1 MWGWLGRIGEV
12 VKDWWDRLTGRARD
26 DDDDE
31 DDDDD
36 DEEDEEDEEDEDEE
50 GDEAEEGG
58 VDEGEAKEGEDEE
71 DEEDEDEEGDEA
83 EEGGVEE
90 GEDDDYT
97 TLMDLVREIENDI
110 DENAAYLTNAELAR
124 TDELLEQLYE
134 LLAEYETLDDDD
146 RRALIDLALEV
157 LDELERII
165 LTASAR
171 ADSDDSCSERR
182 GPFATY
188 DEAKRYADEIPLPT
202 WVYQDGLGW
211 WWVCIEESTPA
222 TVET

>member
-1 MWGWLGRIGEV
+1 MFGWLARAGEII
-12 VKDWWDRLTGRARD
+12 KDWWDRLTGRARD

-31 DDDDD
+31 DDDDED
-36 DEEDEEDEEDEDEE
+36 DDDEDEEDEEEEDEEDEDEE
-50 GDEAEEGG
+50 DDEEAEEEGG
-58 VDEGEAKEGEDEE
+58 DEGAG
-71 DEEDEDEEGDEA
+71 EEDEDEEEDE
-83 EEGGVEE
+83 E
-90 GEDDDYT
+90 DDYT

-110 DENAAYLTNAELAR
+110 DENAAYLTNEELAR

-134 LLAEYETLDDDD
+134 LLAEYETLDADD

-165 LTASAR
+165 LTASVR

-188 DEAKRYADEIPLPT
+188 NEARAYADEIPLPT

-222 TVET
+222 SLVES

>member
-12 VKDWWDRLTGRARD
+12 VKDWWDRLTGRTRDDDDD

-31 DDDDD
+31 DDEG
-36 DEEDEEDEEDEDEE
+36 EEDEEDEEDEDEE
-50 GDEAEEGG
+50 VDDEEDDEEEDDDEAEEEGG
-58 VDEGEAKEGEDEE
+58 DEGAG
-71 DEEDEDEEGDEA
+71 EEDEDEEEDE
-83 EEGGVEE
+83 ED
-90 GEDDDYT
+90 EDDDYT
-97 TLMDLVREIENDI
+97 TLMDLVREIEDDI
-110 DENAAYLTNAELAR
+110 DENAEYLTNEELAR
-124 TDELLEQLYE
+124 TDELLEQLYG
-134 LLAEYETLDDDD
+134 LLAEYEQLDADD

-165 LTASAR
+165 LAAAAR
-171 ADSDDSCSERR
+171 ADEDDSCSERR

-188 DEAKRYADEIPLPT
+188 EEARRYADDIPLPT

-222 TVET
+222 SLVES

>member
-31 DDDDD
+31 DDDD
-36 DEEDEEDEEDEDEE
+36 EEDEEDEE
-50 GDEAEEGG
+50 AE
-58 VDEGEAKEGEDEE
+58 EGEDEE
-71 DEEDEDEEGDEA
+71 AEEGEDEEAEEGDEA
-83 EEGGVEE
+83 EEGGVER

-97 TLMDLVREIENDI
+97 TLMDLVRGIEDDI

-134 LLAEYETLDDDD
+134 LLAEYETLDADD
-146 RRALIDLALEV
+146 RSALIDLALEV
-157 LDELERII
+157 LDELER
-165 LTASAR
+165 LVLAASLR
-171 ADSDDSCSERR
+171 ADDDDSCSERR
-182 GPFATY
+182 GPFSTY
-188 DEAKRYADEIPLPT
+188 EEARRYADDIPLPT

-222 TVET
+222 SVEA